1 MKKQELLAHS
11 LKRQSNIKFLADQTQ
26 CNGDG
31 FTVTIQNEFSKIY
44 EEGVSTLSATV
55 LYMYFKSVQP
65 PFMISQKISTML
77 THLHALYIAVSRE
90 QKEINKVS

>member
-1 MKKQELLAHS
+1 MKKKELLAHS
-11 LKRQSNIKFLADQTQ
+11 LKRQSNINFFADQTQ

-31 FTVTIQNEFSKIY
+31 FTVTIQNDFSKC

-77 THLHALYIAVSRE
+77 THLRALYSILQFQESE
-90 QKEINKVS
+90 KK

>member
-11 LKRQSNIKFLADQTQ
+11 LKRQSNIKFFADQTQ

-31 FTVTIQNEFSKIY
+31 FTVTIQNDFSKIC
-44 EEGVSTLSATV
+44 EEGVSTLSVTV

-77 THLHALYIAVSRE
+77 THLHALYSILQFQESE
-90 QKEINKVS
+90 KK